1 MTLSKRLILPACIAL
16 GVLVAVVLLRQS
28 LLAAEPSSIKG
39 DALSAKFPIFK
50 SQLEKNQFGLPLYL
64 ESQEEYGS
72 LHVDVYGI
80 VDFPFD
86 SVSDAFRTPENWCD
100 INIPLIN
107 VKACTFGKVS
117 DQWLLTLYSGRKYY
131 QPPKDA
137 YKLDFQ
143 FDIAALQPEY
153 LDVAFT
159 AENGPLYTTD
169 HRIRFEAVPLDAGRT
184 FIHFSYDYSY
194 GALARAAI
202 KAYFATL
209 GREKKGFS
217 IIATDNKG
225 DPVYVGGVRGSVE
238 RYAIRYYFVIQT
250 YMDTFIL
257 PMNLRFEK
265 QISRWYDLTERYPR
279 QLHELD
285 KGEYL
290 ANKRRE
296 HNNQLLLQREAEQ

>member
-1 MTLSKRLILPACIAL
+1 MTPSKCFIRHARIAL
-16 GVLVAVVLLRQS
+16 VGVVAAFLWHHSV
-28 LLAAEPSSIKG
+28 LAAEPSSTKG
-39 DALSAKFPIFK
+39 EALRAKFLVF
-50 SQLEKNQFGLPLYL
+50 SSELEKNQFGLPLYL

-86 SVSDAFRTPENWCD
+86 SVSDAFRKPDNWCD
-100 INIPLIN
+100 INILLIN

-143 FDIAALQPEY
+143 FDIVARQPEY
-153 LDVAFT
+153 LEIALT
-159 AENGPLYTTD
+159 AKNGPLYTTD
-169 HRIRFEAVPLDAGRT
+169 HRVRLEAVPLDEGRT

-194 GALARAAI
+194 GVLARAAI
-202 KAYFATL
+202 KGYFATL

-217 IIATDNKG
+217 IIATDKMG

-238 RYAIRYYFVIQT
+238 RYAVRYYFVIET
-250 YMDTFIL
+250 YLDTFISADA
-257 PMNLRFEK
+257 PE
-265 QISRWYDLTERYPR
+265 I
-279 QLHELD
+279 
-285 KGEYL
+285 
-290 ANKRRE
+290 
-296 HNNQLLLQREAEQ
+296 